1 MRLAIT
7 LVAAMLVAC
16 GQSDKPHK
24 ATSAEKKTPTVEELV
39 ADPEQLKKLRQQCK
53 TDRPTLGE
61 LLCNRV
67 AEATRKRFYGD
78 GKRHTHRPKNP
89 PNSEIQQFSNSAIQQ
104 FSNSAIQQFASLPES
119 SVRHADIRRRLR
131 SHSLA
136 RHSANSFFLIDLSA
150 PNGL

>member
-78 GKRHTHRPKNP
+78 GKTPYTPPKESP
-89 PNSEIQQFSNSAIQQ
+89 KFSAIQIQQ